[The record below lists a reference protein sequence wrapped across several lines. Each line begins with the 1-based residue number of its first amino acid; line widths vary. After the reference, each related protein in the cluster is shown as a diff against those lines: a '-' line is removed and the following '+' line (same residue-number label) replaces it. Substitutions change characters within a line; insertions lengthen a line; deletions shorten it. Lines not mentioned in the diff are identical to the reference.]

1 MNRAESRPGP
11 MMSMMSMKP
20 MMPMKPMEALPLRAL
35 PLNSRLKKQARQPAA
50 STNLRQ

>member
-11 MMSMMSMKP
+11 MKP
-20 MMPMKPMEALPLRAL
+20 MMPMMAMKPMKALP
-35 PLNSRLKKQARQPAA
+35 PNSRLQKQARQPAA

>member
-20 MMPMKPMEALPLRAL
+20 MMPMKPMEALPL
-35 PLNSRLKKQARQPAA
+35 NSRLKKQARQPAA

>member
-20 MMPMKPMEALPLRAL
+20 MMPMKPMKAL